1 MHFLY
6 SYSALFLIYYLF
18 KTNLVSDQTIARTL
32 FYSFLVFFS
41 IFEIFEKAEK
51 SERRFITLLF
61 DGLLVK

>member
-41 IFEIFEKAEK
+41 IFKFLKKQKKAKE
-51 SERRFITLLF
+51 
-61 DGLLVK
+61 GL